1 MEDRNRLLR
10 AGKVEEADGR
20 VNERL
25 VSSKE
30 GVEGEETPQVLG
42 EEEEPDWMKNFID
55 EKESKEAMN
64 TFEKR
69 MKKREET
76 IKRIKLREQRK
87 LTRLSGE
94 GRGMEEEEEK
104 RRTTTVKYRSEK
116 KQKRDHLREHL
127 FSDAGST
134 NEERKSHGKEETEE
148 EERHKDPEQYKL
160 YEELEFLPSDVE
172 NEDAEKDDLDVF
184 SSDDENDKDSDSD
197 SESMLPI
204 TRIIFCSRTHSQ
216 LSQCVSELKRTRFR
230 ESVSSAAIAS
240 RKQLCVNPKVNNGLM
255 SAQRINETCLDLRK
269 SSAST
274 SASTTKDKE
283 KKKKKKGEK
292 KEKGCPY
299 LVSRSKATR
308 EIGRAHV

>member
-1 MEDRNRLLR
+1 MASSFPPPPPSKSLSSSLPQKDDDSTTNKTFYSFPYSPPYEQQIQFMSKAYECCRNGIPIGAFESPTGTGKTLSILCSALTWMEDRNRLLR

-134 NEERKSHGKEETEE
+134 NE
-148 EERHKDPEQYKL
+148 
-160 YEELEFLPSDVE
+160 
-172 NEDAEKDDLDVF
+172 
-184 SSDDENDKDSDSD
+184 
-197 SESMLPI
+197 
-204 TRIIFCSRTHSQ
+204 
-216 LSQCVSELKRTRFR
+216 
-230 ESVSSAAIAS
+230 
-240 RKQLCVNPKVNNGLM
+240 
-255 SAQRINETCLDLRK
+255 
-269 SSAST
+269 
-274 SASTTKDKE
+274 
-283 KKKKKKGEK
+283 K
-292 KEKGCPY
+292 KE
-299 LVSRSKATR
+299 SWERR
-308 EIGRAHV
+308 DGRRRAA